1 MAQGKA
7 SSALR
12 SELITSLKEIEG
24 LIDKDE
30 SYDACILY
38 LKTII
43 EHVVEAIGQSDV
55 SKNDPAGGLKQDTL
69 TVLHT
74 ILENIETENPSSASA
89 SLFFIYLSAKA
100 YTSIVNFVRGL

>member
-1 MAQGKA
+1 MANGKA
-7 SSALR
+7 SSVLR

-30 SYDACILY
+30 SYHTCILY

-43 EHVVEAIGQSDV
+43 EHVVEAISQSEAG
-55 SKNDPAGGLKQDTL
+55 KNESVIALKLNTL
-69 TVLHT
+69 TTLHT
-74 ILENIETENPSSASA
+74 ILENIETEKPSTDSA

-100 YTSIVNFVRGL
+100 YTTIVSFTRAI